1 MKNSLINKLKTW
13 IIIML
18 SIAIA
23 IGFPVM
29 YMLGEKQAFGT
40 NSAFDSIYEAWQ
52 KTTQTVND
60 LKEKLEL
67 EKERAAKLSVEVA
80 NATAR
85 LLQQEEI
92 IQEYETKNKV
102 LATVVGVKD
111 INANLF
117 KEVEVEIKSEEETP
131 WAIFSTDYQL
141 NPETFGNFSEEYQT
155 VNVEYFYGV
164 LSDNIQVLNVEDE
177 KIEISYSKNAFLN
190 PPYRIKNKK
199 TELNFIAKILTSS
212 ADNDAYEIIND
223 IGINQLSN
231 IEDAYVQK
239 LKEDYANSDIPIYI
253 NGILLENWDE
263 EDKVFSEKEIDSRY
277 RVELVEE

>member
-1 MKNSLINKLKTW
+1 
-13 IIIML
+13 ML